1 MQGMGIKNTYRH
13 QGARRTNDML
23 SFPDLTYQAKQ
34 PFSVMFP
41 LNIFKHNPGTQLFL
55 SQTTL
60 GLGKSELWLL

>member
-1 MQGMGIKNTYRH
+1 MQGMGIKNTYPH

-41 LNIFKHNPGTQLFL
+41 LNIFKHNPGT
-55 SQTTL
+55 
-60 GLGKSELWLL
+60 